1 MKYPLVATRDGVFA
15 YMQMLMEKEDSY
27 RKLSSYIRKDF
38 VLLRTHGEELARFH
52 FIKDGVTEVTA
63 EQIYD
68 ALAMTGEMTKEEVH
82 RLMALEE
89 LACSELWAEKW
100 KSDWPEGLS
109 WLRGLEG
116 DFSAQL
122 LAGASRRAVAENDLA
137 GAASFGALFGGPI
150 LMPYVQWL
158 LNRSEAMGFKR
169 LYFIAR
175 DGYILKGMA
184 DALIERLGL
193 KIETHYIHGSRRAWR
208 MPSYRGIEGELRG
221 LVGWSHTQ
229 HIRNAEELA
238 EVLDMPAD
246 KLRPYLVPEY
256 FDEGH
261 WLSYEGLNACVAAL
275 DRSKEFRQLLQRIL
289 TEKRKLVVDYLR
301 QEIDTSDDDFAFVE
315 LGGGGFTQICLSR
328 LIQDFYQ
335 GGVRTFFYKMDRV
348 RRPSPECTF
357 YNFFPSKLK
366 NDLVVEMVCRAPEG
380 QTEGYVREGERV
392 VPVKKQGEREAYLAH
407 GYGEY
412 VQGVKAFTEAY
423 VEAYAKLRGEPSL
436 RASLA
441 CMNALA
447 EQENNEV
454 MEFFGGMPNRV
465 TGREEGAP
473 DFAPSLT
480 KRQVQDMFVRYAD
493 GVTGA
498 HYQGTD
504 FEMSLKRSMPKVR
517 AIAEKYMQR
526 GGEIRNRWLKMFP
539 MAAEAGFVNTGGL
552 SVRPY
557 SMLGKR
563 VVLYGAG
570 KRGQRWYTELSAD
583 KAIEV
588 VQWLDKGYLRL
599 KDELPVSGDMDSL
612 GQVSF
617 DWLLVDF
624 ADPEVLQSV
633 IEELQ
638 GHGVALEKI
647 YTRQRISDW
656 MSDWIS
662 KWMNYLHV

>member
-1 MKYPLVATRDGVFA
+1 MKYPLVATREGVFA

-27 RKLSSYIRKDF
+27 RKLSSYIRENF
-38 VLLRTHGEELARFH
+38 VFLRMHGEELARFH
-52 FIKDGVTEVTA
+52 FIKDGITDVTA

-68 ALAMTGEMTKEEVH
+68 ALAMTGELNEEEVH

-89 LACSELWAEKW
+89 LACSELWNEEW
-100 KSDWPEGLS
+100 KSDLPEGLS
-109 WLRGLEG
+109 WLSGLEG

-122 LAGASRRAVAENDLA
+122 LAGAARRAVAENNFA

-158 LNRSEAMGFKR
+158 LARSEAMGFKR

-193 KIETHYIHGSRRAWR
+193 KIATHYIHGSRRAWR
-208 MPSYRGIEGELRG
+208 MPSYRGLEGELGG
-221 LVGWSHTQ
+221 LVGWSHIQ
-229 HIRNAEELA
+229 HIRSVEDLA
-238 EVLDMPAD
+238 EVLCLPVEE
-246 KLRPYLVPEY
+246 LRPYLVTDYREDGFL
-256 FDEGH
+256 FDGTA
-261 WLSYEGLNACVAAL
+261 LTACVWEL
-275 DRSKEFRQLLQRIL
+275 ERSQKFRQLLMERL
-289 TEKRKLVVDYLR
+289 VEKRKLAVDYLR

-328 LIQDFYQ
+328 LMQDFYQ

-380 QTEGYVREGERV
+380 QTEGYARDGERV
-392 VPVKKQGEREAYLAH
+392 VPVKKQGERETYLAH

-412 VQGVKAFTEAY
+412 VQGVKAFTETY
-423 VEAYAKLRGEPSL
+423 VEAYAKFRGEPSL

-441 CMNALA
+441 CMNSLA
-447 EQENNEV
+447 EQENSEV
-454 MEFFGGMPNRV
+454 TEFFGGMPNRV

-473 DFAPSLT
+473 DFAPPLT
-480 KRQVQDMFVRYAD
+480 KRQVQDIFVRYAD
-493 GVTGA
+493 GVNGA

-504 FEMSLKRSMPKVR
+504 FEMSLKRSTPFVR
-517 AIAEKYMQR
+517 AKAGKYMQK
-526 GGEIRNRWLKMFP
+526 GWEIRGRWLRLFP
-539 MAAEAGFVNTGGL
+539 EGSKDIGGRKL
-552 SVRPY
+552 PY
-557 SMLGKR
+557 SWLGKR

-570 KRGQRWYTELSAD
+570 KRGQRWYQDLSAD
-583 KAIEV
+583 KVIEV
-588 VQWLDKGYLRL
+588 VQWLDKDFLRL
-599 KDELPVSGDMDSL
+599 KDKLPVSGDMDSL
-612 GQVSF
+612 GQVPF

-638 GHGVALEKI
+638 EHGVASEKI
-647 YTRQRISDW
+647 YTRQRISE
-656 MSDWIS
+656 WIS
-662 KWMNYLHV
+662 EWINYLHV